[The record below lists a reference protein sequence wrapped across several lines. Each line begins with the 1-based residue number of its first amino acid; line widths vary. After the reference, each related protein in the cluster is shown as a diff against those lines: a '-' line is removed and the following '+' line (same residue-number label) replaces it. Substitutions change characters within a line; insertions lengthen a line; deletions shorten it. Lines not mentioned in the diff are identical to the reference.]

1 MYDFELNLLELT
13 NKHPKYSEIGHNFGL
28 ILQLDFKS
36 ILDNATD
43 EKKSIILR
51 IDKQFRGDENVTEI
65 PLGKCVVLYHK
76 GSILERPLFDEK
88 VADYLKA
95 LNLKAKGPVY
105 TFPIINRFYSRQC

>member
-43 EKKSIILR
+43 EKSLLYSESINSL
-51 IDKQFRGDENVTEI
+51 EVT
-65 PLGKCVVLYHK
+65 
-76 GSILERPLFDEK
+76 RM
-88 VADYLKA
+88 
-95 LNLKAKGPVY
+95 
-105 TFPIINRFYSRQC
+105 